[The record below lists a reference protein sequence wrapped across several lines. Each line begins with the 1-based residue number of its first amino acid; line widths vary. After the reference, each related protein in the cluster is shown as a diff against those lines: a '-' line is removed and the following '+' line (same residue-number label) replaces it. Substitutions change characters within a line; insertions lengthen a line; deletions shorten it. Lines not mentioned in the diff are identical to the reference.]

1 MPRKSTSRASSS
13 PSTDYDSVVGV
24 ESAADRGM
32 RLIIISGLSGS
43 GKSVALRALEDLD
56 FYCVDNIPIRLLGA
70 FVEEMASRD
79 EYHFTNIGIGLDAR
93 NRRSDVA
100 EIPTLVNRLRK
111 RGIKCEVIFLQAR
124 TDVLLTRF
132 GETRRKHPLTDDKTG
147 LDEAI
152 LLERDLLGPVINTAD
167 LVIDTSATSV
177 YQLREQIRGR
187 VGTRDAEDLSI
198 QIESF
203 GYKHGLPANA
213 DFVFD
218 VRCLPNPYW
227 EPQLQLL
234 NGKDQPVIA
243 FLDAQPSVQEMVDDI
258 AAFLESWIP
267 RYRNFQRSY
276 LTVAVGCT
284 GGQHRS
290 VYVVE
295 AVARRLGRSHP
306 SILTRHT
313 ELPENES
320 TPT

>member
-1 MPRKSTSRASSS
+1 MPRKSTSRASGKSRAD
-13 PSTDYDSVVGV
+13 TT
-24 ESAADRGM
+24 AAAGSQNAGTGI
-32 RLIIISGLSGS
+32 RLVIISGLSGS

-79 EYHFTNIGIGLDAR
+79 DRHFENIGIGLDAR

-100 EIPTLVNRLRK
+100 EIPTLVQRLRK
-111 RGIKCEVIFLQAR
+111 RGISCEVIFLQAR
-124 TDVLLTRF
+124 TDILLTRF
-132 GETRRKHPLTDDKTG
+132 GETRRKHPLTDEKTG

-152 LLERDLLGPVINTAD
+152 VLERDLLGPVINTAD
-167 LVIDTSATSV
+167 LVIDTSTTSV
-177 YQLREQIRGR
+177 YQLREQIRSR
-187 VGTRDAEDLSI
+187 VGTRDADDLSI

-227 EPQLQLL
+227 EPKLQVL
-234 NGKDQPVIA
+234 NGKDAAVVA
-243 FLDAQPSVQEMVDDI
+243 FLDAQPAVQEMIDDI
-258 AAFLESWIP
+258 AEFLEHWIP
-267 RYRNFQRSY
+267 RYQNFQRSY
-276 LTVAVGCT
+276 LTVAIGCT

-295 AVARRLGRSHP
+295 AVARRLASHHP
-306 SILTRHT
+306 SILTRHN
-313 ELPENES
+313 ELPDRE
-320 TPT
+320 TPHL